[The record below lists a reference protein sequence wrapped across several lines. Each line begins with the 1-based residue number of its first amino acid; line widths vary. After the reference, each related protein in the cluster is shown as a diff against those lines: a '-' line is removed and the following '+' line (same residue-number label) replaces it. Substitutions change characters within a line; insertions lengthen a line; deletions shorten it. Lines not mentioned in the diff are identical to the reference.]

1 MEEIP
6 NVIRVSKKMTT
17 VDLARIRLKD
27 GVTAIEWLLKT
38 YGPEGD
44 RWKLKN
50 LTYVE
55 FRKDRD
61 ADLFLLNWS

>member
-1 MEEIP
+1 
-6 NVIRVSKKMTT
+6 MTT